1 MNEQQTPQQQ
11 LNQMVEKEV
20 RFVIGEL
27 HMQIIFLQKAME
39 LQQMQQ
45 QQPQPQPGQQTPP
58 PQPFRPEP
66 IPPQPEQDKPPPR
79 QSMPNGGW
87 KEAR

>member
-45 QQPQPQPGQQTPP
+45 QQPQPGQQTPP